1 MNLHG
6 KDRTINAERDDKM
19 SRKNDASNRKHIR
32 FGEGESD
39 DFRED
44 FYQPSQQDEDEETI
58 DISSFGLGYQSQQ
71 LEAQSDEAKKVAEL
85 MASISAENTAAKSE
99 KGKKEKK
106 KKSMRERVEEVL
118 KEKE

>member
-1 MNLHG
+1 MSLRG
-6 KDRTINAERDDKM
+6 KEMIINAERDDKM
-19 SRKNDASNRKHIR
+19 SRKNDELKNKYGSLD
-32 FGEGESD
+32 ESD

-99 KGKKEKK
+99 KGKKEK
-106 KKSMRERVEEVL
+106 
-118 KEKE
+118 